1 MKTRNNIMILDTE
14 TVGTFGQPLIHDLGY
29 VIVDKNFNVLRKDR
43 FLVKELHILGKW
55 ILKTSDFYQE
65 YAKDYYTARKEEKI
79 LAWSEIASEM
89 VKVIRQYKVTTISA
103 YNLQFDYKAIKYT
116 EELFNNSKR
125 QFAKTLDLKSKALLC
140 IYHLACETILDT
152 DEYRN
157 FCEENGY
164 ISEKGNYKTS
174 AECAYRYITKNTE
187 YDEKHTALSDSMDEK
202 EILEYICKNTK
213 QKKLEYGLF
222 YNCWRK
228 VQR

>member
-29 VIVDKNFNVLRKDR
+29 VIVDKDFNILRKDR
-43 FLVKELHILGKW
+43 FLVKELHVLGKW

-140 IYHLACETILDT
+140 IYHLA
-152 DEYRN
+152 
-157 FCEENGY
+157 
-164 ISEKGNYKTS
+164 
-174 AECAYRYITKNTE
+174 ECAYRYITKNTE
-187 YDEKHTALSDSMDEK
+187 YDEKHTALSASMDEK